1 MADLAAALAA
11 AEEGVGGGTHE
22 NDTRAWARYTQY
34 CDSVGIDR
42 NYFLDGMPR
51 QHKLAIIGAFAVA
64 IREGRFSRQS
74 DAPLAKNTVSNTVN
88 AVAAT
93 FRENG
98 REDPHRDAER
108 HVGRLLQRQ
117 LRSYSRNDP
126 KEKQQKAL
134 PICVYRLI
142 LASPASELRRSIA
155 ELAAAAH
162 FWAMRSCKY
171 SKVSRAEKRQTK
183 QLCLRNIVF
192 IKDGNTLEHTST
204 RLNPADCVSITFERQ
219 KNERKYETVT
229 QWRTSDPI
237 MCPVKLWASIITWI
251 ISYKGTNQN
260 SPVSLAQHNNKT
272 ISITS
277 EMVANLLK
285 DGVVAIGETKLGIH
299 RSEVGTHSIRSGAAM
314 AMYLAGVPIFS
325 IMLIGRW
332 SSLAFLKYIRK
343 QVQEFSFGISSKM
356 IEVQTF
362 KHINNPLTT
371 NTTDSI
377 VGDSSSLLMG

>member
-1 MADLAAALAA
+1 MADLAAASVA
-11 AEEGVGGGTHE
+11 AEEGVEGGTHE
-22 NDTRAWARYTQY
+22 NDTWAWARYTQY

-64 IREGRFSRQS
+64 IREGRFLRQS
-74 DAPLAKNTVSNTVN
+74 DAPLAKTTVSNTVI

-117 LRSYSRNDP
+117 LRSYSQNNP

-134 PICVYRLI
+134 PVCVYRLI
-142 LASPASELRRSIA
+142 LASPATELRRSIA
-155 ELAAAAH
+155 ELAAATH
-162 FWAMRSCKY
+162 FWAMRSCEY

-192 IKDGNTLEHTST
+192 IKDGNILEHTST
-204 RLNPADCVSITFERQ
+204 RLDPADCVSITFERQ
-219 KNERKYETVT
+219 KSDKKFETVT

-237 MCPVKLWASIITWI
+237 MCPVKLWASIFTRILLF
-251 ISYKGTNQN
+251 KGTNQN
-260 SPVSLAQHNNKT
+260 SPVSLAQHRDNT
-272 ISITS
+272 ISITL

-285 DGVVAIGETKLGIH
+285 DGIVAIGETKLEIH
-299 RSEVGTHSIRSGAAM
+299 RSEVRTHSIRSGAAM

-332 SSLAFLKYIRK
+332 SSLAFLKCIRK

-377 VGDSSSLLMG
+377 IGDSSSLLMG